1 MYLNLQ
7 PGGKSACPCFM
18 ARMAHWGLGWG
29 EGANTDHVARG
40 HTTVDMCSLKLHPC
54 ISGFSAR
61 VSIVSLVSKLIDEDM
76 YEHTHP
82 IHLNTKLYASN
93 ISRLAGM

>member
-1 MYLNLQ
+1 
-7 PGGKSACPCFM
+7 
-18 ARMAHWGLGWG
+18 MAHMFDGTLGVG
-29 EGANTDHVARG
+29 VGGRGKHRSCGQRPHYSGHVQPE
-40 HTTVDMCSLKLHPC
+40 TTKKLHPC

-76 YEHTHP
+76 YEPIHP

>member
-1 MYLNLQ
+1 MGGRGKYRSCGQRPHDLYLPL
-7 PGGKSACPCFM
+7 P
-18 ARMAHWGLGWG
+18 
-29 EGANTDHVARG
+29 
-40 HTTVDMCSLKLHPC
+40 KLHPC

-61 VSIVSLVSKLIDEDM
+61 VSIVSPVSKLIDEDM
-76 YEHTHP
+76 YEHIHP